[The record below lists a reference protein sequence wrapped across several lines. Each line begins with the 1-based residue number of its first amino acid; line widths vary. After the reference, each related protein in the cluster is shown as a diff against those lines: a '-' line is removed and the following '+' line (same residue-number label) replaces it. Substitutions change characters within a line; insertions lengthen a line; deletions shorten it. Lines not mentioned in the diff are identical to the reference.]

1 MIIIRHMRDAI
12 PKPLLQVRG
21 ALLGHVDCEDFDGR
35 TSLRRVISK
44 IECIIGR
51 ALNRSKRVKSFMF
64 INVTVHQRSLFSSIK
79 GLPKR
84 QRVPKPL
91 VSSWDTLFRSA
102 EGLKKT
108 SFAP

>member
-1 MIIIRHMRDAI
+1 MRDMIIIRHMRDAI

-21 ALLGHVDCEDFDGR
+21 ALLGHVDCEDVDGR

-64 INVTVHQRSLFSSIK
+64 INVTVH
-79 GLPKR
+79 
-84 QRVPKPL
+84 
-91 VSSWDTLFRSA
+91 
-102 EGLKKT
+102 
-108 SFAP
+108 